1 MLGINHKCLYKK
13 TRFCCSRAAAAILDT
28 AQKVRLALNGSQ
40 AAQDKAREAID
51 RADSDIQ
58 NAKKDLTQVDMML
71 LLLYC
76 TVWYT
81 TR

>member
-1 MLGINHKCLYKK
+1 MNVFMK
-13 TRFCCSRAAAAILDT
+13 TLFSCSRAAAAILDT

-76 TVWYT
+76 TV
-81 TR
+81 